1 MLRRVITASLLAAGF
16 LSAQSQ
22 PSSSALYRD
31 EIKPLL
37 AKNCLGCHNS
47 SLKQAGLDLSTRE
60 SLLRGSEHG
69 PVVVQGNPNGSQLY
83 KAVAHVSEP
92 HMPFKAKKLPDESI
106 AKIAEWIKAGVPYG
120 DVEKN
125 PDVLLSSEAQKHW
138 AFRVPQR
145 PSVPKVQDA
154 SWSRNPIDA
163 FIAAQYE
170 ARNLKP
176 LPPADRRTLIRR
188 VYLDLVGVPPS
199 AADVRAFLND
209 KRPEAWERIVDK
221 LLASPQYG
229 ERWGRHWL
237 DVWRYSDWYGWRQNN
252 QVRYSQR
259 HIWRWRDWTVEALN
273 RNKTYD
279 RMILEMLAGDE
290 VDPGNPDVVR
300 ATGYLGRNWYM
311 FNRNVWLQDTV
322 EYTSAAFLGLT
333 LKCARCHTHKYDP
346 IPHTD
351 YYKMRAFFEPH
362 DVRTDRIQGEADV
375 MKAGLARVYDA
386 DASRPTYRFL
396 RGNENT
402 PDTTTPLE
410 PAVPVL
416 FGKVELNIK
425 PVPLPPEAYFPDGRA
440 FIPDDLRAQ
449 AKAEVE
455 KAEAELAKAKQ
466 KPEAAP
472 VIAAAETKLEAMKAA
487 IPALEARI
495 AAEHA
500 TTLTPV
506 PENMEALAEQ
516 ARKLELA
523 ANFLFAQ
530 SQVTLAQYELEQ
542 AKGNDKKIGAAR
554 SKLEAGLKALKQPAE
569 GYSPIGPRYPST
581 STGRRLALAR
591 WIGSKQNPLT
601 ARVAINHMWMRHF
614 GKPLVST
621 VFNFGRSGKP
631 ATHPEL
637 LDWLA
642 VEFIDR
648 GWDMKAM
655 HRLMVT
661 ANAYKL
667 QSSGWSADA
676 PQAKIDPDNTSLWR
690 MNVRRLEAEAVR
702 DSVLAVAGRLDPT
715 IGGPEI
721 DETKGN
727 EVYRR
732 SLYFRHSA
740 DLQMDMLKVFD
751 VASPNECFQRSES
764 IVPQQ
769 ALALANGALSLAMA
783 RDLARQLSP
792 AVVASVPASAQGNRR
807 ALPVASQS
815 DQAFIESAFERVLGR
830 LPNNAELAASLEHLH
845 DQAAMYGSKEKLS
858 AFTSGPGSLIKPSD
872 DPAQRARESLVHVL
886 LNHNDFVSVR

>member
-1 MLRRVITASLLAAGF
+1 MLPRVMIGTVLAAGF
-16 LSAQSQ
+16 LCSQSQ
-22 PSSSALYRD
+22 PSSPSLYRD

-37 AKNCLGCHNS
+37 AKNCLACHNS
-47 SLKQAGLDLSTRE
+47 RMRQAGLDLSSRE

-69 PVVVQGNPNGSQLY
+69 PVVATGKPNESQLY
-83 KAVAHVSEP
+83 KVVAHITEP
-92 HMPFKAKKLPDESI
+92 HMPFQAKKLPEEAI
-106 AKIAEWIKAGVPYG
+106 AKIAEWIKTGVPYG
-120 DVEKN
+120 EAAED
-125 PDVLLSSEAQKHW
+125 PDLLLSREAQKHW

-145 PSVPKVQDA
+145 PALPQVRDA
-154 SWSRNPIDA
+154 SWTRNPIDA

-170 ARNLKP
+170 ARNLTP
-176 LPPADRRTLIRR
+176 LGQADRRTLIRR
-188 VYLDLVGVPPS
+188 VYLDLTGVPPPPD
-199 AADVRAFLND
+199 DVRAFLND
-209 KRPEAWERIVDK
+209 KRPDAWERIVDK
-221 LLASPQYG
+221 LLASQQYG

-237 DVWRYSDWYGWRQNN
+237 DIWRYSDWYGWRQQN

-273 RNKTYD
+273 GNKSYD
-279 RMILEMLAGDE
+279 RMIVEMLAGDE
-290 VDPGNPDVVR
+290 AAPGDLDVAR

-322 EYTSAAFLGLT
+322 EYTSAAFLGVT

-351 YYKMRAFFEPH
+351 YYRMRAFFEPH
-362 DVRTDRIQGEADV
+362 DVRTDRVQGEADTT
-375 MKAGLARVYDA
+375 KAGVARVYDA
-386 DASRPTYRFL
+386 DAAKPTYRFL

-410 PAVPVL
+410 PGVPVL
-416 FGKVELNIK
+416 FGKVDLKIK

-449 AKAEVE
+449 AKGEVE
-455 KAEAELAKAKQ
+455 KAEAALAKAKE
-466 KPEAAP
+466 KPEPSP
-472 VIAAAETKLEAMKAA
+472 VIAAAEKKLEAMKAA

-506 PENMEALAEQ
+506 PPNAEELAEQ

-523 ANFLFAQ
+523 ANFLLAE

-542 AKGNDKKIGAAR
+542 AKGNEKKVGAAR
-554 SKLEAGLKALKQPAE
+554 GKLEAALKSLKEPAE
-569 GYSPIGPRYPST
+569 GYTPIGPRYPTT

-614 GKPLVST
+614 GKPLVPT
-621 VFNFGRSGKP
+621 VFNFGRSGKAP
-631 ATHPEL
+631 THPEL

-642 VEFIDR
+642 VEFMER

-661 ANAYKL
+661 SNAYKL
-667 QSSGWSADA
+667 QSSGWAADS
-676 PQAKIDPDNTSLWR
+676 PQAKIDPDNASLWH

-702 DSVLAVAGRLDPT
+702 DSVLAVAGKLDPT
-715 IGGPEI
+715 MGGPEI
-721 DETKGN
+721 DETKGD
-727 EVYRR
+727 EIYRR
-732 SLYFRHSA
+732 SLYFRHSP

-769 ALALANGALSLAMA
+769 ALALANGRLSLSMA

-792 AVVASVPASAQGNRR
+792 AVLASRPVPAKGDRR
-807 ALPVASQS
+807 GGAAASQP
-815 DQAFIESAFERVLGR
+815 DQAFIEAAFDRILGR
-830 LPNNAELAASLEHLH
+830 SPNAAELATSLEYLREQASLYE
-845 DQAAMYGSKEKLS
+845 GKEKLN
-858 AFTSGPGSLIKPSD
+858 AFTSGPSSLIKPSG

-886 LNHNDFVSVR
+886 LNHNDFVTVR